1 MPAGHAGFFEALAAA
16 LPFAPLVLAN
26 VQWHTEPTAVEK
38 TMTFADCPLP
48 LATLVVGFALANGCG
63 RTEMGALVRGS
74 DNAGGMTAGQTG
86 SESGGPG
93 GGAGSG
99 GIGYAGAGGLA
110 VSAGGAGGGTSGIC
124 AEAPCLAALFQDC
137 VPEGSCTVEG
147 HLDPSA
153 SVATACYLNGVAVS
167 SFATYSGSNLTGSVT
182 VARNGTPCY
191 SIDTSAAMS
200 GSAVSYVFSDGKGQ
214 PIATGTTVDK
224 TGSVVVTCNGGSAAT
239 VSGAC
244 VHPNGDSS
252 GCNMGTCP

>member
-1 MPAGHAGFFEALAAA
+1 
-16 LPFAPLVLAN
+16 
-26 VQWHTEPTAVEK
+26 
-38 TMTFADCPLP
+38 MTFTDRPLR
-48 LATLVVGFALANGCG
+48 LATLVVGFALASGCG
-63 RTEMGALVRGS
+63 RTEMGV
-74 DNAGGMTAGQTG
+74 
-86 SESGGPG
+86 
-93 GGAGSG
+93 
-99 GIGYAGAGGLA
+99 LA
-110 VSAGGAGGGTSGIC
+110 RGAGGGASGIC
-124 AEAPCLAALFQDC
+124 AEAPCLASLFQGC
-137 VPEGSCTVEG
+137 VPEGSCTWEG
-147 HLDPSA
+147 GSSPGGRGI
-153 SVATACYLNGVAVS
+153 ATCYSNGVSVS
-167 SFATYSGSNLTGSVT
+167 DMELYNGPIATGSVT